1 MFCYE
6 KISDQAVQYCTNH
19 DQNLSILSMIDTT
32 AQGSFDLSQTKHAE
46 HSGREQRGSENQ
58 KGLTSEIKPQ
68 KE

>member
-1 MFCYE
+1 MFFYE

-19 DQNLSILSMIDTT
+19 DQNLSILSMIETT
-32 AQGSFDLSQTKHAE
+32 AQGSFDLSQTKHTK
-46 HSGREQRGSENQ
+46 HNSREQRGSENL